1 MQFVSP
7 AIIHKLV
14 QMQQLDVILT
24 TAVPATVTPISF
36 NSIRQAYHEILES
49 IVRDDLPH
57 FYESS
62 WECVVISCVQSVL
75 ASYPEEGSSPSCEYN
90 WSNVCEDMLN
100 RIRFGEHMHLYQ
112 YRSGDRFDNLTAQ
125 MELDETKEDP
135 EDVSRPLATQILSS
149 TAAATHVFAIEPI
162 GPLLTMADLST
173 TDYQGDEDDA
183 LTEEDAL
190 RYYENRGY
198 ESD

>member
-135 EDVSRPLATQILSS
+135 EDVGRPLATQILSS